1 MTTPMKGNRGKNAI
15 PGFNLLYAIMSQVIH
30 EKMTYNLISFSPM
43 SIRLRSSNQQ
53 YGSKL
58 GWGVLPCGDV
68 SFHDVSDPCVDS
80 VPVHCNC
87 HAPMT

>member
-1 MTTPMKGNRGKNAI
+1 MQFQDLTCYMQLCHRFSMKK
-15 PGFNLLYAIMSQVIH
+15 V
-30 EKMTYNLISFSPM
+30 TYNLISFSPM